1 MSAHVHLWL
10 IDPVTDEVIRELSSV
25 DAVTAAD
32 IANGVYN
39 LAATYDDGTV
49 GSVDAAPSRAWGT
62 GCFFFADR
70 TQ

>member
-39 LAATYDDGTV
+39 LAATSQTARV
-49 GSVDAAPSRAWGT
+49 AATSQTAGVA
-62 GCFFFADR
+62 GIAD
-70 TQ
+70 TAT